1 MWFSFT
7 AADYFTYS
15 FGDLDPECS
24 EHIDALFTFAEIYAS
39 APEGFVL
46 RNDRPE
52 VLRAGILGR
61 YPPIKTASELVSTLS
76 SDSDSPSRLFR
87 SKINQTIKDAQAQ
100 DNILHLLNEEQ
111 REFVSYVLRNYQNEG
126 VDELDV
132 SKLSNVLTA
141 KYGSLH
147 AAQQTLGSIKR
158 YKRHSLISEASV
170 RGSILGLLR
179 NL

>member
-1 MWFSFT
+1 MNKTNILLSICTRCRDGREDINENRGGTRLAEEFMKRATEQIGFSVRGVYCMSQCKRPCVVSFT

-24 EHIDALFTFAEIYAS
+24 EHIDALFTFAEMYAS

-76 SDSDSPSRLFR
+76 
-87 SKINQTIKDAQAQ
+87 KK
-100 DNILHLLNEEQ
+100 
-111 REFVSYVLRNYQNEG
+111 
-126 VDELDV
+126 
-132 SKLSNVLTA
+132 
-141 KYGSLH
+141 
-147 AAQQTLGSIKR
+147 
-158 YKRHSLISEASV
+158 
-170 RGSILGLLR
+170 
-179 NL
+179 

>member
-1 MWFSFT
+1 M
-7 AADYFTYS
+7 
-15 FGDLDPECS
+15 
-24 EHIDALFTFAEIYAS
+24 
-39 APEGFVL
+39 
-46 RNDRPE
+46 
-52 VLRAGILGR
+52 
-61 YPPIKTASELVSTLS
+61 
-76 SDSDSPSRLFR
+76 FR

-147 AAQQTLGSIKR
+147 AAQQTLGSIQEIQKTFVDFQ
-158 YKRHSLISEASV
+158 RHLYEEAS
-170 RGSILGLLR
+170 
-179 NL
+179 

>member
-1 MWFSFT
+1 MNKTNILLSICTRCRDGREHIYETRGGARLAEKVMKYAGEQIGFSVRGVYCMSQCKRPCVVSFT

-24 EHIDALFTFAEIYAS
+24 EHIDALFTFAEMYAS

-76 SDSDSPSRLFR
+76 
-87 SKINQTIKDAQAQ
+87 KK
-100 DNILHLLNEEQ
+100 
-111 REFVSYVLRNYQNEG
+111 
-126 VDELDV
+126 
-132 SKLSNVLTA
+132 
-141 KYGSLH
+141 
-147 AAQQTLGSIKR
+147 
-158 YKRHSLISEASV
+158 
-170 RGSILGLLR
+170 
-179 NL
+179 